1 MPCLNPINVCVCV
14 CVWRA
19 GGGEGRGYNVHPGI
33 YRHSIYKFMQNAEFF
48 SFLVNALVVNV
59 EASRLVVLSPEEDPR
74 KHEMRKSQVI

>member
-14 CVWRA
+14 CVEDR
-19 GGGEGRGYNVHPGI
+19 GGYNVHPGI